1 MKGQRLA
8 DVTAF
13 PRPGAKRPN
22 HAVSIP
28 VEALFTREEWPRL
41 AAQGSRLGLW
51 FWNEVTNAL
60 FWDPTTRDIFGV
72 NHSDEVTLKTFYHS
86 VHRDDLAR
94 VKESWRHQLESG
106 QLYKCQFRVQRL
118 DGSIRW
124 VDSRGSGFY
133 DKGGRPLHMIG
144 VVFDITER
152 KEIEQER
159 LELSSRL
166 ISAQEQERRYL
177 AQELHDDFGQRLSL
191 LHIELQALAGTVKAT
206 DVRKRVVELVGN
218 LSAIVD
224 DLQSLSHRLH
234 PSKLDI
240 LGLASSLRSL
250 CAKFAKQYGIQI
262 DFGHTG
268 LPESLP
274 PDTKMGLFRI
284 VQEGLHNVS
293 KHSHA
298 SKVDLQLNADSR
310 TISLSMF
317 DNGTGFNVIQNYS
330 AGIGIQSMKER
341 ARRLGGSF
349 EIRSRPSVKGT
360 QIAVTVPLKKA
371 A

>member
-13 PRPGAKRPN
+13 PRRGAKRPK
-22 HAVSIP
+22 HAVSTP
-28 VEALFTREEWPRL
+28 EEALFTREEWLPL
-41 AAQGSRLGLW
+41 AGEGSRVGLW
-51 FWNEVTNAL
+51 YWNEVTNAL
-60 FWDPTTRDIFGV
+60 FWDTTTRDIFGV
-72 NHSDEVTLKTFYHS
+72 NHSDEVTLKTFYQSLHS
-86 VHRDDLAR
+86 DDLAR
-94 VKESWRHQLESG
+94 VKQIWRYQLENG
-106 QLYKCQFRVQRL
+106 HLYKCQFRVQRS

-124 VDSRGSGFY
+124 VDSRGSGYY
-133 DKGGRPLHMIG
+133 DKAGRPLHMIG
-144 VVFDITER
+144 VFFDITER

-166 ISAQEQERRYL
+166 ISAQEQQRRYL

-191 LHIELQALAGTVKAT
+191 LHIELQAVAGMAKAT

-218 LSAIVD
+218 LSTIVD

-250 CAKFAKQYGIQI
+250 CGKFAKQYGIQI
-262 DFGHTG
+262 DFDHVG
-268 LPESLP
+268 LPESIP

-298 SKVDLQLNADSR
+298 SKVDLQLNADSNS
-310 TISLSMF
+310 ISLTIF
-317 DNGTGFNVIQNYS
+317 DNGTGFNVIQHYS

-341 ARRLGGSF
+341 ARRLGGSL
-349 EIRSRPSVKGT
+349 EIRSRPWVNGT
-360 QIAVTVPLKKA
+360 QIAVTVPLNKA